1 MQDLL
6 STEYIMERYS
16 MKRQAAAKLM
26 NNNLPVVKIGKRIFV
41 RAWDLE
47 NWEQQKTV
55 YPVTPIRTPRKVIK
69 LERKRAT

>member
-6 STEYIMERYS
+6 STEYIMERYQ

-26 NNNLPVVKIGKRIFV
+26 YNMPVVKIGKRIFV
-41 RAWDLE
+41 RARDLE

-55 YPVTPIRTPRKVIK
+55 YPVTPIRTPKAVRI
-69 LERKRAT
+69 ERKRA

>member
-6 STEYIMERYS
+6 STEHIMERYQ

-26 NNNLPVVKIGKRIFV
+26 YNMPVVKIGKRIFV
-41 RAWDLE
+41 RARDLE

-55 YPVTPIRTPRKVIK
+55 YPVTPIRTPQKVIK

>member
-6 STEYIMERYS
+6 STEYIMERYE

-41 RAWDLE
+41 RARDLE

>member
-41 RAWDLE
+41 RARDLE

-55 YPVTPIRTPRKVIK
+55 YPVTPI
-69 LERKRAT
+69 

>member
-41 RAWDLE
+41 RARDLE

-55 YPVTPIRTPRKVIK
+55 YPVTPIRTPRKVVK

>member
-26 NNNLPVVKIGKRIFV
+26 YNMPVVKIGKRIFV
-41 RAWDLE
+41 RVKDLE
-47 NWEQQKTV
+47 AWEQEKTV
-55 YPVTPIRTPRKVIK
+55 YPVTPIRSRKVVK
-69 LERKRAT
+69 LERRRAT

>member
-6 STEYIMERYS
+6 STEHIMERYS

-41 RAWDLE
+41 RARDLE

>member
-26 NNNLPVVKIGKRIFV
+26 YNMPVVKIGKRVFV
-41 RAWDLE
+41 RARDLE
-47 NWEQQKTV
+47 NLEQQKTV

>member
-41 RAWDLE
+41 RARDLE

-55 YPVTPIRTPRKVIK
+55 YPVTPIRTPRKIIK

>member
-41 RAWDLE
+41 RARDLE

-55 YPVTPIRTPRKVIK
+55 YPVTPIRTPRKVAK

>member
-6 STEYIMERYS
+6 PTEYIMERYQ

-26 NNNLPVVKIGKRIFV
+26 YNMPVVKIGKRIFV
-41 RAWDLE
+41 RARDLE

-55 YPVTPIRTPRKVIK
+55 YPVTPIRTPKAVRI
-69 LERKRAT
+69 ERKRA

>member
-6 STEYIMERYS
+6 PTEYIMERYQ

-41 RAWDLE
+41 RARDLE

-55 YPVTPIRTPRKVIK
+55 YPVTAIRTPKAIRI
-69 LERKRAT
+69 ERRRA

>member
-26 NNNLPVVKIGKRIFV
+26 YNMPVIKIGKRIFV
-41 RAWDLE
+41 RARDLE

-55 YPVTPIRTPRKVIK
+55 YPVVTPIRSRKVVR

>member
-6 STEYIMERYS
+6 STEYIMERYA

-41 RAWDLE
+41 RARDLE

>member
-6 STEYIMERYS
+6 STEYIMERYQ

-26 NNNLPVVKIGKRIFV
+26 YNMPVVKIGKRIFV
-41 RAWDLE
+41 RARDLE

-55 YPVTPIRTPRKVIK
+55 YPVTPIRTPHKVVK

>member
-41 RAWDLE
+41 RARDLE

>member
-41 RAWDLE
+41 RARDLE

-55 YPVTPIRTPRKVIK
+55 YPVTPIRTPHKVVK

>member
-6 STEYIMERYS
+6 STEYIMERYQ

-26 NNNLPVVKIGKRIFV
+26 YNLPVVKIGKRIFV
-41 RAWDLE
+41 RARDLE

-55 YPVTPIRTPRKVIK
+55 YPVTPIRTPKAVRI
-69 LERKRAT
+69 ERKRA

>member
-26 NNNLPVVKIGKRIFV
+26 NNNLPVVKIEKRIFV
-41 RAWDLE
+41 RARDLE

>member
-26 NNNLPVVKIGKRIFV
+26 YNMPVVKIGKRIFV
-41 RAWDLE
+41 RAKDLE
-47 NWEQQKTV
+47 AWEQQKTV
-55 YPVTPIRTPRKVIK
+55 YPATAIRTPKAIRI
-69 LERKRAT
+69 ERRRA

>member
-26 NNNLPVVKIGKRIFV
+26 NNNLPVIKIGKRIFV
-41 RAWDLE
+41 RARDLE